1 MLKIK
6 NYLCI
11 LIIKIKLILKTQ
23 SKIYQIRFNTHS
35 KNENDRWRLINERK
49 ELLVSNVIID
59 GKTFTTKDW
68 IPEINDWKW
77 HVSCEGYCDIKNG
90 VAYIQT
96 IRDKSA
102 LSRHIFKTISYR
114 ILGTLTT
121 VLTAYL
127 FGLSLEVSS
136 LLGATELVLKPI
148 IYFLHE
154 RIWFKYVKL
163 KKDKK

>member
-1 MLKIK
+1 M
-6 NYLCI
+6 
-11 LIIKIKLILKTQ
+11 KTQ
-23 SKIYQIRFNTHS
+23 SKIYQIRFNTNS
-35 KNENDRWRLINERK
+35 KNDNERWRLIDEGK
-49 ELLVSNVIID
+49 EILVSNVIID

-77 HVSCEGYCDIKNG
+77 HVSCEGYCQIKNDI
-90 VAYIQT
+90 AYIQT

-102 LSRHIFKTISYR
+102 LSRHISKTISYR

-121 VLTAYL
+121 VFTAYL

-136 LLGATELVLKPI
+136 LLGVTELVLKPI

-154 RIWFKYVKL
+154 RAWFKYVKL